1 MVQSPARLAL
11 IKKGVETV
19 NARRSNC
26 SRSRRGST
34 TNGDASPV
42 ARTNQ
47 RRASDS
53 AGQWGRRLG
62 AGREHRVGAGCRLA
76 LPTRSVL
83 SKVDSQFPLLHHGLP
98 DAGGQLRARARQT
111 AALGKSPLARAGS
124 AVRAG
129 AGAWVAVHPCT
140 GLPDPHFLPGV
151 PRTLCTGV
159 HSQCRIYRG
168 WASRRIHWGRNSAR
182 LACAAVAGAGYGC
195 AACRTLP
202 ARECWLAALRTCKLR
217 RCAFNPA
224 GPGARR
230 KRKSSQLCVR
240 LAPQC
245 CEPGSVEWMREWTL

>member
-1 MVQSPARLAL
+1 M
-11 IKKGVETV
+11 GM
-19 NARRSNC
+19 
-26 SRSRRGST
+26 
-34 TNGDASPV
+34 
-42 ARTNQ
+42 
-47 RRASDS
+47 RAPLHEPIS
-53 AGQWGRRLG
+53 AGPATARANGG
-62 AGREHRVGAGCRLA
+62 AGSALEESTESAPAAGLRCPRD
-76 LPTRSVL
+76 RSFP
-83 SKVDSQFPLLHHGLP
+83 VDSQFPLLHHGLP

-159 HSQCRIYRG
+159 HAQCRIYRG
-168 WASRRIHWGRNSAR
+168 WPSRRIHWGRNSAR